1 MCIYTCTN
9 IGLTVNIAWKV
20 QLQNFKD
27 DIYWKNFVEKGGG
40 YSERI
45 QKNNSHLRKTKKEG
59 KKTVETTTVDTGQK
73 KNQIWALI
81 ITGLMILISAV
92 YYSINVYYIY
102 VVAYIWFGFAY
113 GMMLQYG
120 RFCFASASRDLFAAG
135 VPRMAV
141 GVLVALM
148 FFSLIQATLAS
159 TNMSTFHPAPF
170 GIHTLIA
177 GLIFGMGMV
186 LAGGCASGSLYK
198 IGEGNMT
205 SFLAAFFGLCIGQ
218 AVFVDLGGIFDK
230 LVPASWEKSALI
242 KGLPQYIVNDGWFDK
257 YLAGYVWDKPSIQL
271 SQTKAI
277 SEALP
282 GISKYF
288 IADSLLNTLIP
299 AALLLTVIY
308 YFFMK
313 KGFMKKR
320 AKEKGGTT
328 GFGDNLAGI
337 WSMITASKRTTIMGV
352 IIGTV
357 AGLHILVMKG
367 LQLKFEVKNFGE
379 LLLRMGHKADVS
391 LTGEI
396 FDPGYWYITSQEGQL
411 GGWIL
416 EKFGWN
422 MRDNIFFG
430 INNGLPVPWRN
441 PALWMS
447 FGIIFGAMVMT
458 RLRNEY
464 KFKLPKGE
472 LIVWGL
478 LGGVLMGWGSR
489 PALGCNIGAFF
500 IRVAG
505 GDPSGWLYG
514 AGMIGGAFIGVKFF
528 NWWSER
534 KMAKEM
540 EAF

>member
-1 MCIYTCTN
+1 
-9 IGLTVNIAWKV
+9 
-20 QLQNFKD
+20 
-27 DIYWKNFVEKGGG
+27 VE
-40 YSERI
+40 E
-45 QKNNSHLRKTKKEG
+45 
-59 KKTVETTTVDTGQK
+59 K
-73 KNQIWALI
+73 KNQIWAFI
-81 ITGLMILISAV
+81 VTGMMLLVSAI
-92 YYSINVYYIY
+92 YYSVNPLYIY
-102 VVAYIWFGFAY
+102 IVAYIWFGFAY

-148 FFSLIQATLAS
+148 FFSVIQATLAS

-170 GIHTLIA
+170 GIHTFIA
-177 GLIFGMGMV
+177 GLIFGVGMV
-186 LAGGCASGSLYK
+186 LSGGCASGSLYK

-218 AVFVDLGGIFDK
+218 AVFVDVKWFNFMI
-230 LVPASWEKSALI
+230 
-242 KGLPQYIVNDGWFDK
+242 PQKWVDAAIVNAAARDIPVDKMTSSFDT
-257 YLAGYVWDKPSIQL
+257 YLAGYIFGRPTVQL
-271 SQTKAI
+271 SHTKVF

-288 IADSLLNTLIP
+288 IADTLINTLIP
-299 AALLLTVIY
+299 AAIVICVIY
-308 YFFMK
+308 YFYSR
-313 KGFMKKR
+313 KGFIKKR
-320 AKEKGGTT
+320 AKLKGGKT
-328 GFGDNLAGI
+328 GFSDELAGI
-337 WSMITASKRTTIMGV
+337 WNMITASKRTTLMGV
-352 IIGTV
+352 IIGMV
-357 AGLHILVMKG
+357 AGLHIFVMKG
-367 LQLKFEVKNFGE
+367 MQYRFDIANFGE
-379 LLLRMGHKADVS
+379 LLTRMGHTSDVS
-391 LTGEI
+391 IRGTV

-411 GGWIL
+411 GAWIL

-422 MRDNIFFG
+422 MHDNIFFG
-430 INNGLPVPWRN
+430 VNNGLPVPWHN

-447 FGIIFGAMVMT
+447 FGIIFGAMVMA
-458 RLRNEY
+458 RLSNEF

-478 LGGVLMGWGSR
+478 MGGLLMGFGSR

-514 AGMIGGAFIGVKFF
+514 VGMVGGAFFGVKFF

-540 EAF
+540 ESF